1 MNKNVLI
8 IGSPNYAN
16 RRILHECK
24 KIGLNC
30 MITEPKHFIL
40 SVSDQVGNDKIYY
53 KGKRI
58 YKNSID
64 FIIVRVG
71 HDFLTG
77 KKVVEHL
84 TNNLG
89 IPSTATSIG
98 MESASDK
105 FLSSQVLSANKVMT
119 PKAVHFKETSEYS
132 LLKRLVG
139 GSKFVV
145 KLLTGSQGAG
155 VFIVNDDE
163 SGSTALS
170 TVSKIRQVVLQQYIE
185 TAKKDENKSDIRA
198 FVVGGKVVAAMR
210 RYSIKGDFRS
220 NYSISKT
227 ATSVK
232 LTDDQNKLAIDAAN
246 AFGLSIAGV
255 DIITDIN
262 TGINYVLEINS
273 NPGMGIIKVTG
284 INIPKYIAEV
294 AKTHKIENNKLRLL
308 NAYESSPD
316 AEMAIEFERKNMFNK
331 MDEPAFSFND
341 DNDQGLN
348 ENAEMPENDKEQELS
363 IIHDNEKSFMTKF
376 KSVLIKEN
384 QYSLALVERDLL
396 VMSIRK
402 L

>member
-1 MNKNVLI
+1 MSNKGKVLI

-24 KIGLNC
+24 RLGLDC

-40 SVSDQVGNDKIYY
+40 SVSDQIGNDKIYY

-58 YKNSID
+58 FKNSID

-71 HDFLTG
+71 NDFLTG

-89 IPSTATSIG
+89 IPSTATALG
-98 MESASDK
+98 MERASDK

-119 PKAVHFKETSEYS
+119 PKAVHFKETSEYN

-198 FVVGGKVVAAMR
+198 FVVGGEVVAAMR

-227 ATSVK
+227 ATKVT
-232 LTDDQNKLAIDAAN
+232 LTDDQRKLALAAAG
-246 AFGLSIAGV
+246 AFNLGIAGV

-262 TGINYVLEINS
+262 TGVNYVLEINS
-273 NPGMGIIKVTG
+273 NPGMGIIKITG
-284 INIPKYIAEV
+284 INIHLKIAEV
-294 AKTHKIENNKLRLL
+294 ANNHISKKDAYLNDPSNLAAIKYHNQMSGDVEFIFDDPDTGFGENVEAPEGEK
-308 NAYESSPD
+308 D
-316 AEMAIEFERKNMFNK
+316 IEFSKIFDNVKGWANYYSTRFN
-331 MDEPAFSFND
+331 
-341 DNDQGLN
+341 L
-348 ENAEMPENDKEQELS
+348 EQEYKTLS
-363 IIHDNEKSFMTKF
+363 AQLETKLF
-376 KSVLIKEN
+376 GQIQK
-384 QYSLALVERDLL
+384 
-396 VMSIRK
+396 
-402 L
+402 

>member
-1 MNKNVLI
+1 MQTEKGKVLI

-16 RRILHECK
+16 RRILHECLRL
-24 KIGLNC
+24 GLEC

-40 SVSDQVGNDKIYY
+40 SVSDQIGNDKIYY

-58 YKNSID
+58 FKNSID

-71 HDFLTG
+71 NDFLTG

-89 IPSTATSIG
+89 IPSTATSYG

-119 PKAVHFKETSEYS
+119 PKAVHFKETSQYN

-198 FVVGGKVVAAMR
+198 FVVGGEVVAAMR

-227 ATSVK
+227 ATKVT
-232 LTDDQNKLAIDAAN
+232 LTDDQRKLALAAAK
-246 AFGLSIAGV
+246 AFNLGIAGV

-262 TGINYVLEINS
+262 TGVNYVLEINS
-273 NPGMGIIKVTG
+273 NPGMGIIKITG
-284 INIPKYIAEV
+284 INIPRKIAEV
-294 AKTHKIENNKLRLL
+294 ANNHISKKDAWLNDPANLAAMNIFNQLENDT
-308 NAYESSPD
+308 EFIFDDPD
-316 AEMAIEFERKNMFNK
+316 TGYGEHVEAPENEKEIEFSKIF
-331 MDEPAFSFND
+331 
-341 DNDQGLN
+341 DNIKGWANNYYVRFGL
-348 ENAEMPENDKEQELS
+348 EQEIRTLS
-363 IIHDNEKSFMTKF
+363 IELETKHF
-376 KSVLIKEN
+376 LQAQK
-384 QYSLALVERDLL
+384 
-396 VMSIRK
+396 
-402 L
+402 

>member
-1 MNKNVLI
+1 
-8 IGSPNYAN
+8 
-16 RRILHECK
+16 
-24 KIGLNC
+24 

-232 LTDDQNKLAIDAAN
+232 LTEDQNKLAIDAAN
-246 AFGLSIAGV
+246 AFGLAIAGV

-376 KSVLIKEN
+376 KSVLIKDN
-384 QYSLALVERDLL
+384 QYSLALTERDLL
-396 VMSIRK
+396 VMSIRG